1 MYFMARSYLVTKPP
15 TILQKNLDFKIK
27 HQSNMKNMLKIKN
40 RDMRTKTRKLHFE
53 IQIIIF
59 FFKVLS
65 KDHSATLFLILL
77 RKLSRKNV
85 I

>member
-1 MYFMARSYLVTKPP
+1 
-15 TILQKNLDFKIK
+15 
-27 HQSNMKNMLKIKN
+27 MKNVLKINN

-59 FFKVLS
+59 FKVLI

-77 RKLSRKNV
+77 RKLFRKNV

>member
-1 MYFMARSYLVTKPP
+1 
-15 TILQKNLDFKIK
+15 
-27 HQSNMKNMLKIKN
+27 MKNVLKINN

-59 FFKVLS
+59 S

>member
-53 IQIIIF
+53 IQISIF